1 MSRINQQC
9 KGKTYRVSR
18 RVKEVRTSISSHSVM
33 TSAVNAQISIGKIA
47 LHAVL
52 ESENIVAVLEELS
65 DDFIPRQIR
74 RILVNISV
82 YASGI
87 ISQPISLR
95 VRFDTR
101 YFCGYGPES
110 HSPVGQGSGN
120 AASAASGLELDGTV
134 W

>member
-1 MSRINQQC
+1 
-9 KGKTYRVSR
+9 
-18 RVKEVRTSISSHSVM
+18 M
-33 TSAVNAQISIGKIA
+33 TSAVNTKVSIGEIT

-52 ESENIVAVLEELS
+52 ESENVVTVLEELS
-65 DDFIPRQIR
+65 NNLIPRQIR

-82 YASGI
+82 YAPGI
-87 ISQPISLR
+87 ISQPIRLR

-101 YFCGYGPES
+101 YFCGDGPES

-120 AASAASGLELDGTV
+120 AATAASGLELDGTV

>member
-1 MSRINQQC
+1 
-9 KGKTYRVSR
+9 
-18 RVKEVRTSISSHSVM
+18 M
-33 TSAVNAQISIGKIA
+33 TSAMNAKISIREIA

-65 DDFIPRQIR
+65 DNLVPRQIR

-87 ISQPISLR
+87 ISQPIRLR
-95 VRFDTR
+95 IRFDTR
-101 YFCGYGPES
+101 YFRGDGPES
-110 HSPVGQGSGN
+110 HSPVRQGPGN
-120 AASAASGLELDGTV
+120 AASAASGLELDGAV

>member
-1 MSRINQQC
+1 MNRQC
-9 KGKTYRVSR
+9 KGKTYWVSR
-18 RVKEVRTSISSHSVM
+18 RVEKVRTSISSNGVM
-33 TSAVNAQISIGKIA
+33 TSAMNAKISIREIA

-65 DDFIPRQIR
+65 DNLIPRQIR

-82 YASGI
+82 YAPGI

-101 YFCGYGPES
+101 YFRGDGSES
-110 HSPVGQGSGN
+110 HSPVRQGSGN
-120 AASAASGLELDGTV
+120 AASAASGVELDGTV